1 MTTPEV
7 ALRRRS
13 LALAVSVGL
22 ALSGLVALPSEG
34 APRPSARLLE
44 VQARVIDLQNQA
56 ASAAEGAQE
65 AKVRLAQLNQ
75 TLAGVQEKAAK
86 QRSELEE
93 IRKSLGS
100 IAMDQYKSSGLG
112 QSLQLLFSADPQGYL
127 ASAGDLDSLTRRRS
141 VELRRYEAA
150 TQKLRQTTMLVSDKA
165 KLVRATQQKLEAQA
179 RAANAKLAEAEKILK
194 SLKASER
201 KALLAA
207 QRRAEANDLASSR
220 AAAKSL
226 KNTSGRAGVAI
237 RYAFAQIGDRYVFG
251 AAGMQTWDCSG
262 LTMRAFAA
270 AGVSLPHSSRAQFRY
285 GKKIPRSQLRPGD
298 LVFFKRPISH
308 VGIYIGNGKM
318 VHAPRPG
325 SRVKVAP
332 INQMRY
338 VGAVRL

>member
-1 MTTPEV
+1 MTTIHV
-7 ALRRRS
+7 GRS
-13 LALAVSVGL
+13 SLGLIALALAVVASL
-22 ALSGLVALPSEG
+22 ASALPSQA

-75 TLAGVQEKAAK
+75 TLAGVQEKAAR
-86 QRSELEE
+86 QRGELEE

-100 IAMDQYKSSGLG
+100 IALEQYKSSGLG
-112 QSLQLLFSADPQGYL
+112 QSLQLLFSSDPTAYL
-127 ASAGDLDSLTRRRS
+127 SSAGDLDSLTRRRS
-141 VELRRYEAA
+141 VELRRYESA

-165 KLVRATQQKLEAQA
+165 KLVRATQKKLEAQA

-207 QRRAEANDLASSR
+207 QRRSEAKDLASSR
-220 AAAKSL
+220 ATAKNL
-226 KNTSGRAGVAI
+226 RNTSGRAGVAL
-237 RYAFAQIGDRYVFG
+237 RYALSQIGDRYVFG

-298 LVFFKRPISH
+298 LVFFKVPISH
-308 VGIYIGNGKM
+308 VGIYVGNGKM

-325 SRVKVAP
+325 YRVKIAP
-332 INQMRY
+332 INQMPY